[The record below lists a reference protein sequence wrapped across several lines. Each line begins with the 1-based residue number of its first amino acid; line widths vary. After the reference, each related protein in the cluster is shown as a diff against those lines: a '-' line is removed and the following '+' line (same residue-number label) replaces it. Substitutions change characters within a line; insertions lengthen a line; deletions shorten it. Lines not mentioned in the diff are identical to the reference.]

1 MALRRGRWARVL
13 AEERVRAE
21 FVVKLKEFTR
31 CLDEVLPRPIAEY
44 VVVHELA
51 HLHEPHHTPAFW
63 RRMERVMPDYERR
76 KKMLLLRAADV
87 EAH

>member
-1 MALRRGRWARVL
+1 MALRRGRWGRVL
-13 AEERVRAE
+13 AEEWVRAE

-44 VVVHELA
+44 VVVHELV
-51 HLHEPHHTPAFW
+51 HLHEPHHTPTFW
-63 RRMERVMPDYERR
+63 RRMERVIPDYQRH